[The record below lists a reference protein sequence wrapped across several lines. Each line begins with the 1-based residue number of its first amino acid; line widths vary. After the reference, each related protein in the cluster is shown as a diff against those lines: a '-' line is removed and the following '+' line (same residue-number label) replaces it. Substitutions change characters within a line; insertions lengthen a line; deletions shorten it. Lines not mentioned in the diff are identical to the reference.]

1 MGKALI
7 EVFRPKDPIEAL
19 ISEDV
24 VIDLV
29 NTLYKTLRKNHTNAY
44 IIVVNRIF
52 FTDNSFA
59 LYEEEYYHYLKEFR
73 KRIRNYKISKILE

>member
-29 NTLYKTLRKNHTNAY
+29 NTLRKNHTNAY
-44 IIVVNRIF
+44 IMVVDRIF

-59 LYEEEYYHYLKEFR
+59 LYEEEYYYYLREFR